1 MSVSLYKIHRSLG
14 SLSAGRCNSR
24 PLLAAPSKKI
34 LFSLKALIVNSI
46 VPSTLWFSLMPFLLC
61 RGLGICMYFWLL
73 DWWFL
78 NYGSVNNLSVAGV
91 ARPLA
96 LPVSGSNLFLEGR
109 GGRSRDILV
118 FHFVWLRVSQPC
130 FLRSRHNLISKR
142 SLRSMQVLPPSCNCW
157 LTTIS
162 VAEAIVF
169 SHGCVCS
176 TNPPFV
182 TSQNV
187 QNLSFNRVRHNMDF
201 NDSSG
206 TSRRSSGRYLPG

>member
-1 MSVSLYKIHRSLG
+1 
-14 SLSAGRCNSR
+14 
-24 PLLAAPSKKI
+24 
-34 LFSLKALIVNSI
+34 
-46 VPSTLWFSLMPFLLC
+46 MPFLLC

-96 LPVSGSNLFLEGR
+96 LRVSGSNLFLEGR

-118 FHFVWLRVSQPC
+118 FHFVWLRVLSTLFSPLPSQSHFWEVVAFNASPT
-130 FLRSRHNLISKR
+130 S
-142 SLRSMQVLPPSCNCW
+142 SCNCW

-162 VAEAIVF
+162 AEAIVF

-176 TNPPFV
+176 TNPQFV

-187 QNLSFNRVRHNMDF
+187 QTLSFNRVRHNMDF